1 MNSVKTYDR
10 SRRGTQLVT
19 FRLGA
24 ESFGLPVASV
34 REILRPIDLFCVPG
48 MGADVEGVINLR
60 GEIIPVVKLG
70 SLLGVVSNAGEQQPT
85 KKRRIVILD
94 VRGTSLGF
102 FVDEVFEVSRV
113 QAQEIQ
119 AAPDFARG
127 AARAAQVV
135 TGLVKIA
142 GRMVVCVNPDK
153 LVLDDL
159 MAKEPAVG
167 A

>member
-1 MNSVKTYDR
+1 MNSVKTSDR

-70 SLLGVVSNAGEQQPT
+70 SLLGVASNAGEQPT

-94 VRGTSLGF
+94 VRATSLGF

-119 AAPDFARG
+119 APPDFARG
-127 AARAAQVV
+127 AALAVQVV
-135 TGLVKIA
+135 MGIVKIA
-142 GRMVVCVNPDK
+142 GRMVVCINPDK
-153 LVLDDL
+153 LILDDL
-159 MAKEPAVG
+159 MTREPAVG

>member
-1 MNSVKTYDR
+1 MNREKTHDR

-48 MGADVEGVINLR
+48 MGTGVEGVINLR

-70 SLLGVVSNAGEQQPT
+70 VMLGVVSNAGEQPS

-94 VRGTSLGF
+94 ARATSLGF

-119 AAPDFARG
+119 APPDFGQG

-135 TGLVKIA
+135 TGIVKIA
-142 GRMVVCVNPDK
+142 GRMVVCIDPEK
-153 LVLDDL
+153 LITDDL
-159 MAKEPAVG
+159 MAKESAVG
-167 A
+167 S

>member
-1 MNSVKTYDR
+1 MNSEKTCDR
-10 SRRGTQLVT
+10 SRRGMQLVT
-19 FRLGA
+19 FQLGD

-70 SLLGVVSNAGEQQPT
+70 ALLGVVSRSAERSS

-94 VRGTSLGF
+94 VRATSLGF

-119 AAPDFARG
+119 APPDFAQG
-127 AARAAQVV
+127 AAHAAQVV
-135 TGLVKIA
+135 TGIVKLA
-142 GRMVVCVNPDK
+142 GRMVICINPDK
-153 LVLDDL
+153 LMLDDL
-159 MAKEPAVG
+159 MAKEPAIG
-167 A
+167 T

>member
-1 MNSVKTYDR
+1 MNSEKTFDR
-10 SRRGTQLVT
+10 SRKGTQLVT

-48 MGADVEGVINLR
+48 MGPDVEGVINLR

-70 SLLGVVSNAGEQQPT
+70 PLLGVASSGGGAPS
-85 KKRRIVILD
+85 KKRRIVILE
-94 VRGTSLGF
+94 VRSTSLGF
-102 FVDEVFEVSRV
+102 FVDEVFEVSRI

-119 AAPDFARG
+119 AAPDFAHEG
-127 AARAAQVV
+127 ARSARVV
-135 TGLVKIA
+135 TGIVKLG
-142 GRMVVCVNPDK
+142 GRMVICISPDQ
-153 LVLDDL
+153 LVLDEM
-159 MAKEPAVG
+159 MAKEPGVG